1 MLLDC
6 IKPKINRKRKN
17 SVNIY
22 GQPSKTSFFSAYS
35 RARRSFFS
43 SSKTQISN
51 QNSPTKSNPQLP
63 QNPLACL
70 SNDARS
76 MIDLCEPSSMDQ
88 RIKYLRSKDIQ
99 FVETIGKGC
108 FSDIYRCRYI
118 SPDPNQPD
126 FAVKRV
132 NLKDKS
138 NKNFT
143 RKFLPREIL
152 IHSTITHNNIAH
164 YIETLMTPTDC
175 YLLME
180 YVENENLFDYCKKRG
195 RMNMKNTYRIASQL
209 LKAIEYLHSS
219 DIVHRDIKCENVIFS
234 AFKPHD
240 IKLIDFGFAKRLGRP
255 GQLKENHSST
265 NHEDIFK
272 TIEKTDY
279 NSTSMP
285 DLVGNTNTTRDA
297 LPAHLTKTFCG
308 SLAYVAPE
316 MLNTFDPYDPK
327 KTDVWSFGVVI
338 YVIATHRMPFKESL
352 GIKSLRKQV
361 NSMLTWP
368 KDFQQ
373 YKFMQTLSRILDRA
387 PSTRVLTHRISKLD
401 WFKTMQKLE
410 SEEWSKQLN

>member
-6 IKPKINRKRKN
+6 IKPKITRKRKN
-17 SVNIY
+17 SVNFSH
-22 GQPSKTSFFSAYS
+22 QPSKTSFFSAYS

-43 SSKTQISN
+43 SSKTQIS
-51 QNSPTKSNPQLP
+51 SPNLKS
-63 QNPLACL
+63 L
-70 SNDARS
+70 SNDTRS
-76 MIDLCEPSSMDQ
+76 MLDLSEPSSMQD

-99 FVETIGKGC
+99 FVEIIGKGC

-132 NLKDKS
+132 NLKDTT

-152 IHSTITHNNIAH
+152 IHSTIQHFNIAE

-180 YVENENLFDYCKKRG
+180 YVEKENLFDYCKRNG
-195 RMNMKNTYRIASQL
+195 RMNMKTTYRIANQL
-209 LKAIEYLHSS
+209 LGAIEYLHSS

-234 AFKPHD
+234 NYNPSFE

-255 GQLKENHSST
+255 GQLKEIKSS
-265 NHEDIFK
+265 NLEDIF
-272 TIEKTDY
+272 TNQRQ
-279 NSTSMP
+279 NSQKQTQSMP
-285 DLVGNTNTTRDA
+285 DLTTETIINSKENNNNNKNV

-316 MLNTFDPYDPK
+316 MLNTCEPYDPK

-352 GIKSLRKQV
+352 GIKSLKKQV
-361 NSMLTWP
+361 NSQLTWP
-368 KDFQQ
+368 KDFHQ
-373 YKFMQTLSRILDRA
+373 YKFMQTISRILDRHQE
-387 PSTRVLTHRISKLD
+387 TRILTHRISNLE
-401 WFKTMQKLE
+401 WFKNMKLQE
-410 SEEWSKQLN
+410 LEDWVN